1 MRLYI
6 QKNNKQ
12 DLASKISAASFIQ
25 NGFKKENIFFLDF
38 EKNDLLKSMIGRKYK
53 RSGVVKYFKDD
64 LQSFTL
70 LRFLAPQQDDYNG
83 KLLVIDP
90 DVFALKKVDNIFNL
104 LSDQEDLACT
114 YIGDKARTEVMLI
127 NAQKVKWEF
136 QNIIKKVFNLELDY
150 TDLMNLSFDKNLKI
164 KKLDNSFNSLDVIKD
179 ETVLLHTTNRITQ
192 PWKEGLKV
200 DFEIH
205 KSKYYIIKQLVKK
218 WVGKNYDKKVTNLRY
233 FRHPNEQIIKTI
245 KFFFNFA
252 KKNSIITESD
262 INDAVRNLEISKTFL
277 KE

>member
-38 EKNDLLKSMIGRKYK
+38 EKNDLLKSMIGKKYK
-53 RSGVVKYFKDD
+53 RSGIIKYFKDD

-70 LRFLAPQQDDYNG
+70 LRFLAPQQDNYSG

-90 DVFALKKVDNIFNL
+90 DVFALKKADSLLNI
-104 LSDQEDLACT
+104 LSDEEDLACT
-114 YIGDKARTEVMLI
+114 YIGDKARTEVMFI
-127 NAQKVKWEF
+127 NAQKVKWDFEK
-136 QNIIKKVFNLELDY
+136 IIKKVFDLELDY
-150 TDLMNLSFDKNLKI
+150 TDLMNLSFDQNLKI
-164 KKLDNSFNSLDVIKD
+164 KKLDDSYNSLDVIKD
-179 ETVLLHTTNRITQ
+179 ETILLHTTNRITQ

-205 KSKYYIIKQLVKK
+205 KSKYYILKQFIKKL
-218 WVGKNYDKKVTNLRY
+218 VGKDYDNKVTSYRY
-233 FRHPNEQIIKTI
+233 YRHPNEQINKTI

-262 INDAVRNLEISKTFL
+262 INDAIRNLEISENFL
-277 KE
+277 KK